1 MTSLPNGFHLSPLR
15 LFPGWC
21 FFKQEVQRDRNII
34 LQPGPGRFLHQE
46 PQARAGLPA
55 PGPASPGPALQL
67 PQLTRQ
73 TPAASPQG
81 GWQEG
86 RRCVALPWLALFLK
100 ARHLSL

>member
-1 MTSLPNGFHLSPLR
+1 MVSTFHHCGSFLAGVSLNKKCRETGTSSSSL
-15 LFPGWC
+15 
-21 FFKQEVQRDRNII
+21 
-34 LQPGPGRFLHQE
+34 
-46 PQARAGLPA
+46 A
-55 PGPASPGPALQL
+55 PGVSCIRDPKPEQDSLLRDLPLPGPALQL